1 MSRYLR
7 SAILASMAAICFALP
22 MSASALQ
29 FNAISQVYFFGDSLT
44 DSGFNNFANAIVNP
58 SKAPTFTTYGGYTWA
73 QYVARDVKGFTL
85 PTLFPA
91 PIAGPDT
98 ITNNTT
104 PTNGSSGGAVDPVL
118 TGVDFACGGS
128 TTNSTGFGVPWAPS
142 LVQQVTQF
150 LSTQP
155 STLDPNAVYFIWSGA
170 NDVFTTLAQVPAPT
184 ELQLL
189 TTVNTAA
196 INIASQVSR
205 LAARGAKRFVVIS
218 LPSLGSTPFA
228 LQLAQADPT
237 IPGVLKNLSFTF
249 DSMLNTQLGR
259 IIQTQHVKVLYID
272 VYTLL
277 QSVIATTQAGK
288 PYVINGNSFT
298 FVNYDTPAC
307 GSAPGAALSCPS
319 SAPTNYIFADNV
331 HPSGMAHRIISLY
344 VENKILS
351 WA

>member
-1 MSRYLR
+1 MSRHLR
-7 SAILASMAAICFALP
+7 SAVLASMAAVCFSLP
-22 MSASALQ
+22 MAASALQ
-29 FNAISQVYFFGDSLT
+29 FSAISQVYFFGDSLT
-44 DSGFNNFANAIVNP
+44 DSGFNNFANAIANP
-58 SKAPTFTTYGGYTWA
+58 SKAPTFTTYGGYIWS
-73 QYVARDVKGFTL
+73 QYVARDIKGFAL
-85 PTLFPA
+85 PTLYPA
-91 PIAGPDT
+91 PLAGPDT

-104 PTNGSSGGAVDPVL
+104 PTNGPTGGAVVPVL
-118 TGVDFACGGS
+118 TGVDYACGGS
-128 TTNSTGFGVPWAPS
+128 TTNSTGFGVTWAPS
-142 LVQQVTQF
+142 LVQQVTHF

-155 STLDPNAVYFIWSGA
+155 SNLDPNAVYFIWSGA
-170 NDVFTTLAQVPAPT
+170 NDIFTVLAQPT
-184 ELQLL
+184 PPTQLQLL

-228 LQLAQADPT
+228 LQLAQLDPT
-237 IPGVLKNLSFTF
+237 LPGVLKNLSFTF

-277 QSVIATTQAGK
+277 QTVISTTQAGR
-288 PYVINGNSFT
+288 PYVINGNSFQ
-298 FVNYDTPAC
+298 FVNYDSPAC
-307 GSAPGAALSCPS
+307 GSAPGSSLSCPS
-319 SAPTNYIFADNV
+319 SAPTNYIFADDV
-331 HPSGMAHRIISLY
+331 HPSDMAHRIISLY